1 MQNLS
6 ESLPTTF
13 YELMST
19 PIWHN
24 RFLGTKFNC
33 ELSGIGFNFVRD
45 IVSEGKIITKDHFSI
60 QNLKYS
66 NKRQLDKIGNTLDNR
81 AMNLIE
87 INSDLNYAI
96 NPASTSIMLKESP
109 KCILELKAHDIYNKL
124 IEKKLIFQL
133 EFFIGVI
140 NWISP
145 LMISLNQLN

>member
-45 IVSEGKIITKDHFSI
+45 IVSEGKIMTKDHFSI

-66 NKRQLDKIGNTLDNR
+66 NKSGTCARSGAPDNQHPR
-81 AMNLIE
+81 
-87 INSDLNYAI
+87 
-96 NPASTSIMLKESP
+96 
-109 KCILELKAHDIYNKL
+109 CH
-124 IEKKLIFQL
+124 
-133 EFFIGVI
+133 GGGR
-140 NWISP
+140 
-145 LMISLNQLN
+145 